1 VELYANLEQK
11 LDELLE
17 PGFSTSLRMWVIP
30 AWRDLGKI
38 MRNTYLED
46 RESSQVDWLGLVILG
61 EGSYSSSVM
70 SGSLS
75 GEESQGSVSRTLE
88 FSVRHSPLIKI

>member
-1 VELYANLEQK
+1 VELGAWLF
-11 LDELLE
+11 D
-17 PGFSTSLRMWVIP
+17 FSEDVGHT
-30 AWRDLGKI
+30 G
-38 MRNTYLED
+38 LED
-46 RESSQVDWLGLVILG
+46 RESSQVDWLGFVILG